1 MAIEKK
7 VSLNLKIGRNVQNIS
22 LFTTENLDIVD
33 RDAVYFFVLVDKSLL
48 AKTCFEIMDSF
59 LQMNESTTIIR
70 FHCNAL
76 DSVHF

>member
-33 RDAVYFFVLVDKSLL
+33 LDIVHFLVFVDKNLL
-48 AKTCFEIMDSF
+48 AKTCFKIMDSF
-59 LQMNESTTIIR
+59 WQMNESTIIR